1 MAENGLQ
8 CKGGGQRIMHTGQC
22 PRMLGLQCP
31 MDGHRDMRL
40 DLRAIRFHHGLSV
53 IGEYSSVPEP
63 SLKNR
68 IRALYEGQSEAADRF
83 RYGLLIFDLVTIA
96 FLIAT
101 SFIQRGAHTEGIDT
115 AIGLVML
122 ADVLA
127 RLWISPRPLR
137 DLIHPYGLA
146 DIAVVAS
153 LLAPWW
159 GEGLAFLRVLRLF
172 RVMHSE
178 QTLRQLRQ
186 DIPGFAGRES
196 TMRAAVNLAM
206 FVFLMTAL
214 VYETQSGINAKI
226 TNYVDALYFT
236 VTTLSTTGYGD
247 VTLEGNRGKLLSVA
261 IMIFGISL
269 FLRLVQVTLRP
280 PKADHKCPA
289 CGLRRHD
296 YDAVH
301 CKACGT
307 IVNIEDDGLD

>member
-1 MAENGLQ
+1 MPNP
-8 CKGGGQRIMHTGQC
+8 T
-22 PRMLGLQCP
+22 
-31 MDGHRDMRL
+31 
-40 DLRAIRFHHGLSV
+40 LRT
-53 IGEYSSVPEP
+53 
-63 SLKNR
+63 R
-68 IRALYEGQSEAADRF
+68 IRDLYDGPSEAADRF
-83 RYGLLIFDLVTIA
+83 RYGLLAFDLLTIL
-96 FLIAT
+96 FLITT
-101 SFIQRGAHTEGIDT
+101 SFIARGLHTETIDT
-115 AIGLVML
+115 VIGLIYF

-153 LLAPWW
+153 LLAPLW

-172 RVMHSE
+172 RVLHSP

-186 DIPGFAGRES
+186 DIPTFRQNE
-196 TMRAAVNLAM
+196 TTIRAAINLLI
-206 FVFLMTAL
+206 FIFLMTAL
-214 VYETQSGINAKI
+214 VYETQSTTNDKI

-247 VTLEGNRGKLLSVA
+247 VTLTGSSGKLLSVA

-269 FLRLVQVTLRP
+269 FLRLVQVMLRP
-280 PKADHKCPA
+280 SKVDHKCPT

-296 YDAVH
+296 HDAVH

-307 IVNIEDDGLD
+307 VLNIEDDGAV